1 VNTEFVAAMEDV
13 LDLYAQPVDPQRP
26 RVCFDETPKQLIAE
40 TRQPLPTR
48 PGQPARYDY
57 EYRRQGTCNLFMFFS
72 PDDGWRHVAVTDRR
86 TRLDFAHQ
94 MQWLVNVRYPDA
106 HLIDVVLDNLNTH
119 RLSALYEAFD
129 PAEARRIA
137 RKLVLHYTPKH
148 GSWLNMAELE
158 ISVFDRLCWDRRIA
172 DTATLES
179 ETFALENERNAKK
192 ATVHWQFTC
201 QQARKRLQRLY
212 PSALA

>member
-1 VNTEFVAAMEDV
+1 VNSEFVAAMEEV
-13 LDLYAQPVDPQRP
+13 LDLYARPADPQRP

-40 TRQPLPTR
+40 TRQPLPAR
-48 PGQPARYDY
+48 PGQPERYDY
-57 EYRRQGTCNLFMFFS
+57 EYRRNGTCNLFLFFS

-94 MQWLVNVRYPDA
+94 MQWLVDVRYPQA
-106 HLIDVVLDNLNTH
+106 QVIDVVLDNLNTH
-119 RLSALYEAFD
+119 RIAALYEAFE
-129 PAEARRIA
+129 PAEARRLA

-158 ISVFDRLCWDRRIA
+158 ISVFSRLCWDRRIA
-172 DTATLES
+172 DADTLAR
-179 ETFALENERNAKK
+179 ETLALETERNAKQ

-201 QQARKRLQRLY
+201 QQARTRLHRLY

>member
-1 VNTEFVAAMEDV
+1 VSSEFVAAMEEV
-13 LDLYAQPVDPQRP
+13 LELYARPVDPQRP

-40 TRQPLPTR
+40 TRPPLPAR
-48 PGQPARYDY
+48 PGQPERFDY
-57 EYRRQGTCNLFMFFS
+57 EYRRNGICNLFLLFS
-72 PDDGWRHVAVTDRR
+72 PDDGWRHVAITDQR

-94 MQWLVNVRYPDA
+94 MQWLVNVHYPDA
-106 HLIDVVLDNLNTH
+106 ELIDVVLDNLNIH
-119 RLSALYEAFD
+119 RLAALYEAFE

-158 ISVFDRLCWDRRIA
+158 ISVFNRLCWDRRIGDR
-172 DTATLES
+172 DTLARETL
-179 ETFALENERNAKK
+179 ALENTRNAQQ

-201 QQARKRLQRLY
+201 QQARTRLHRLY
-212 PSALA
+212 PSALS

>member
-1 VNTEFVAAMEDV
+1 MNSEFVAAMEEV
-13 LDLYAQPVDPQRP
+13 LDLYARPADPQRP

-40 TRQPLPTR
+40 TRQPLPAR
-48 PGQPARYDY
+48 PGQPERFDY
-57 EYRRQGTCNLFMFFS
+57 EYRRNGTCNLFLFFS

-94 MQWLVNVRYPDA
+94 MQWLVDVRYPEA
-106 HLIDVVLDNLNTH
+106 ELIDVVLDNLNTH
-119 RLSALYEAFD
+119 RIAALYEAFE
-129 PAEARRIA
+129 PAEARRLA

-158 ISVFDRLCWDRRIA
+158 ISVFSRLCWDRRIA
-172 DTATLES
+172 DADTLAR
-179 ETFALENERNAKK
+179 ETLALETERNAKQ

-201 QQARKRLQRLY
+201 QQARQRFHRLY

>member
-1 VNTEFVAAMEDV
+1 MNSEFVAAMEAV
-13 LDLYAQPVDPQRP
+13 LDLYARPADPQRP
-26 RVCFDETPKQLIAE
+26 RVCFDETPKQLIVE
-40 TRQPLPTR
+40 TRQPLPAR
-48 PGQPARYDY
+48 PGQSERYDY
-57 EYRRQGTCNLFMFFS
+57 AYRRNGTCNLFLFFS
-72 PDDGWRHVAVTDRR
+72 PDEGWRHVAVTDHR

-94 MQWLVNVRYPDA
+94 MQWLIDVRYPDA
-106 HLIDVVLDNLNTH
+106 ELIDLVLDNLNIH
-119 RLSALYEAFD
+119 RLAALYEAFD

-158 ISVFDRLCWDRRIA
+158 ISVFNRFCWDRRIGDR
-172 DTATLES
+172 DTLARETL
-179 ETFALENERNAKK
+179 ALENERNAKQ

-201 QQARKRLQRLY
+201 QLARQRLHRLY